1 MAKFREKLVYVVGQ
15 CYRYLN
21 FFSFVFVM
29 VMYDNECA
37 TKEN

>member
-21 FFSFVFVM
+21 FLFFVFVM